1 MRIRFNI
8 YIWIRSILVL
18 PVIGLILMASPL
30 SAQTDLKKILTEYAD
45 AMIEHGRDDSRYGE
59 KTSPLFAVM
68 LRRDTPTP
76 EMLPYPQIPPLV
88 EKTGTSEPGHRW
100 LYYTGTNFINIPF
113 LAGEKLHKLTV
124 SGEDV
129 MEHYGLYRM
138 LYVLTDITEDS
149 TYGNAADEA
158 LSWWYQNTQGPS
170 GLFPWGEHLG
180 WDFRYD
186 YVTYHVPGHE
196 DFNANP
202 FHDYDGT
209 PVENW
214 VNEFVPITQ
223 LYQAFQ
229 HEPRI
234 ADLSSEILLKN
245 LMELPLEE
253 GESFTP
259 LERFAFGCWRE
270 HIIDPESGGFNRH
283 GDYFGR
289 RWGVEGKWGGD
300 GNYPRIIGQFFDYW
314 SYTWMH
320 SENPVVRDSLIT
332 IMETM
337 VDYLESRKD
346 ENGIIHSFYGQVYK
360 AAAGA
365 YIASSRIK
373 ENNPVLGQKLTQFAD
388 TQITALYGVWP
399 QGKDIPKMLTVWS
412 ATGREDLK
420 PYLKQA
426 VDDLYNDI
434 AHNLTTAS
442 SFANHIRYMTI
453 AFQIFQ
459 EDKYIKKAEE
469 FVRAALL
476 KMFDDYSPLP
486 RINTADTL
494 YSGNG
499 TGYIN
504 FYHAPGGSD
513 DLMWALALYA
523 REAGWILEDKKP
535 VAHAGSNQM
544 VNAGDTV
551 FLNGSA
557 SYSPQ
562 GGSVNYTWKV
572 PGEITLN
579 DSTIVNPT
587 FLAPHVD
594 SIRTFDISL
603 VVSDGVL
610 ESDADIVY
618 ITVSPSVGINPESG
632 KVISVFPNPC
642 TDYITI
648 DLGTNI
654 QQSIKLD
661 VLTMSGRLIDTFD
674 INSTKTILELHQIP
688 PGVYTLMF
696 HFNNYRLIKKIIKM
710 DLS

>member
-1 MRIRFNI
+1 
-8 YIWIRSILVL
+8 
-18 PVIGLILMASPL
+18 
-30 SAQTDLKKILTEYAD
+30 
-45 AMIEHGRDDSRYGE
+45 
-59 KTSPLFAVM
+59 
-68 LRRDTPTP
+68 
-76 EMLPYPQIPPLV
+76 
-88 EKTGTSEPGHRW
+88 
-100 LYYTGTNFINIPF
+100 
-113 LAGEKLHKLTV
+113 
-124 SGEDV
+124 
-129 MEHYGLYRM
+129 
-138 LYVLTDITEDS
+138 
-149 TYGNAADEA
+149 
-158 LSWWYQNTQGPS
+158 
-170 GLFPWGEHLG
+170 
-180 WDFRYD
+180 
-186 YVTYHVPGHE
+186 
-196 DFNANP
+196 
-202 FHDYDGT
+202 
-209 PVENW
+209 
-214 VNEFVPITQ
+214 
-223 LYQAFQ
+223 
-229 HEPRI
+229 
-234 ADLSSEILLKN
+234 
-245 LMELPLEE
+245 
-253 GESFTP
+253 
-259 LERFAFGCWRE
+259 
-270 HIIDPESGGFNRH
+270 
-283 GDYFGR
+283 
-289 RWGVEGKWGGD
+289 
-300 GNYPRIIGQFFDYW
+300 
-314 SYTWMH
+314 
-320 SENPVVRDSLIT
+320 
-332 IMETM
+332 
-337 VDYLESRKD
+337 
-346 ENGIIHSFYGQVYK
+346 
-360 AAAGA
+360 
-365 YIASSRIK
+365 
-373 ENNPVLGQKLTQFAD
+373 
-388 TQITALYGVWP
+388 
-399 QGKDIPKMLTVWS
+399 MLTVWS

-442 SFANHIRYMTI
+442 GFANHIRYMTI

-562 GGSVNYTWKV
+562 GGSVNFTWKV